1 MTEAIEGRT
10 LPTLSLA
17 ATELGRV
24 ELPGALLGRYNLI
37 YFYPKDDTPGCT
49 KQACAYRDD
58 SEKFRALG
66 VGLYGVSLDD
76 LTSHEAFATKFSLNF
91 PLLSDPEHK
100 LAEFFGVYGERE
112 WNGKKFM
119 GLSRD
124 TFLIDPE
131 GKVARAWRGVDP
143 LTTARET
150 YEAVQQLAGKQS

>member
-1 MTEAIEGRT
+1 MPFPEVETQAPSFALKDQAGNEVT
-10 LPTLSLA
+10 LESLKGKWA
-17 ATELGRV
+17 V
-24 ELPGALLGRYNLI
+24 I

-66 VGLYGVSLDD
+66 VALYGVSLDD
-76 LTSHEAFATKFSLNF
+76 MTSHEAFAGKFSLNF

-100 LAEFFGVYGERE
+100 LADFFGVYGERE
-112 WNGKKFM
+112 WKDRKFM

-124 TFLIDPE
+124 TFLIDPQ

-143 LTTARET
+143 VTTAQET
-150 YEAVQQLAGKQS
+150 YAAVQQLTGKS